1 MKFLV
6 FVLYYVRNK
15 FILIMGTR
23 ANIILRENS
32 NEKILYS
39 HYDGYIIDGVGEM
52 LEEFIWDF
60 MDSRINIGHPLIEEL
75 YERLI
80 NKMYPNPDNFDLVD
94 AFDIAGDIEYLY
106 IIDIKDGIPSLVAYS
121 RNSNEAWEHPT
132 SEYSKYWSFVELIK
146 TSDYITED

>member
-23 ANIILRENS
+23 ANIIIRENS
-32 NEKILYS
+32 DEKILYS
-39 HYDGYIIDGVGEM
+39 HFDGYIVDGLGEM

-60 MDSRINIGHPLIEEL
+60 MNSEMKVTRPLIEEFH
-75 YERLI
+75 ERLI
-80 NKMYPNPDNFDLVD
+80 NKMHPNPDSFTLTDTD
-94 AFDIAGDIEYLY
+94 AIHGDVEYVY
-106 IIDIKDGIPSLVAYS
+106 IIDIKNGIPSLVAYS
-121 RNSNEAWEHPT
+121 RNSDEAWENGP
-132 SEYSKYWSFVELIK
+132 SDYLNSWNFVELIK